1 MDRYRFT
8 KLKNTSFYKYIYMYN
23 VNSKF
28 KKKSRKGIRFVYKHN
43 LIWRVFV
50 RSTT

>member
-8 KLKNTSFYKYIYMYN
+8 KLKVFINTYVY

-28 KKKSRKGIRFVYKHN
+28 KKKSRNGIRFVYKHS
-43 LIWRVFV
+43 LIWWVFV